1 MSGYASPD
9 RPDQRLSDAERD
21 EAVGRLGQ
29 AHTEGRLTTE
39 EYGERSASAR
49 RAVTRADLVPLFAD
63 LPESPGAEQAV
74 PIAATPGPVPPPPP
88 APGYGTGTAYPAS
101 QPVDVDRDRSSGSRA
116 LGGRVGATIMALV
129 PFLAVALFFITG
141 FMGSFAWSWLWF
153 LLVPIAG
160 IVIYG
165 PGSDGRRSR
174 R

>member
-1 MSGYASPD
+1 MSGYTSPE
-9 RPDQRLSDAERD
+9 RPDQRLSDAERE
-21 EAVGRLGQ
+21 EAVGGLAQ
-29 AHTEGRLTTE
+29 AHAEGRLTTE
-39 EYGERSASAR
+39 EYGERSAAAR

-63 LPESPGAEQAV
+63 LPESPGADQAV
-74 PIAATPGPVPPPPP
+74 PLAATPGPVPPPPE
-88 APGYGTGTAYPAS
+88 PAS
-101 QPVDVDRDRSSGSRA
+101 GFGAAYRAAEPVDGGSRA

-129 PFLAVALFFITG
+129 PLLAVALFFITG

-165 PGSDGRRSR
+165 PGSEGRRSR